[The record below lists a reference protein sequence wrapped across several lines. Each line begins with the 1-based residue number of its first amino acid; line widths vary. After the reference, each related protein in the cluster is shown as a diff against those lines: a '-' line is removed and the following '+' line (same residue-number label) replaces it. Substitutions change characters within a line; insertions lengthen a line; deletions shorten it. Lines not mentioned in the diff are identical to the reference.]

1 MWIAYAL
8 GSAFF
13 AGLVAILAK
22 AGLQSIPS
30 TVATAVRT
38 VVVLLLAWA
47 MVFVVGSE
55 HTLSTLDVRTLVF
68 LTLSGLATGASWL
81 CYFRALQLGPVSQV
95 VAVDKS
101 SIILTVVMAI
111 LIFGETANLAA
122 RLLGIVAIAVGTF
135 LMLQWQRPARTV
147 DSRHSWLLFAG
158 LSAVFAALTTVF
170 AKVGI
175 SGVESN
181 LGTAL
186 RTIVVLVMAW
196 LMVFVSGQQHHVRKI
211 ASRDLLL
218 LVLSGFATGASWLC
232 YYKALQMGPVSGVV
246 PIDKLSI
253 AITVGLAALIFK
265 ERISRRALGGLA
277 LIVAGTLAMVL

>member
-1 MWIAYAL
+1 MWIAFAF

-22 AGLQSIPS
+22 AGMHSIPS
-30 TVATAVRT
+30 TVATALRT

-47 MVFVVGSE
+47 MVLVVGSE
-55 HTLSTLDVRTLVF
+55 HTLASLDARTLVF
-68 LTLSGLATGASWL
+68 LALSGLATGASWL

-95 VAVDKS
+95 VAVDKT
-101 SIILTVVMAI
+101 SIILTVVMAMVV
-111 LIFGETANLAA
+111 FGETANLLV
-122 RLLGIVAIAVGTF
+122 RLLGILGIGLGTF
-135 LMLQWQRPARTV
+135 LMLHWRPGVRGT
-147 DSRHSWLLFAG
+147 DSGNAWLPFAA
-158 LSAVFAALTTVF
+158 LSAIFAALTTVF

-175 SGVESN
+175 TSVESN

-196 LMVFVSGQQHHVRKI
+196 VMVFVTGEQRHLSRI
-211 ASRDLLL
+211 ARRDLLL
-218 LVLSGFATGASWLC
+218 LGLSGVATGASWLC

-253 AITVGLAALIFK
+253 AITVGLSALLFK
-265 ERISRRALGGLA
+265 ERVPGRSLAGLA
-277 LIVAGTLAMVL
+277 LIIAGTLAMVF